1 MNEEELKKAG
11 VNPVTIRLSIGLED
25 TADLIEDL
33 NQALN
38 K

>member
-1 MNEEELKKAG
+1 MSPEELVKAG
-11 VNPVTIRLSIGLED
+11 VNPVTVRLSIGLEN

-38 K
+38 